1 VGFLDIAQ
9 TPLAPGVSPARIHYR
24 EAGRGSPIVILHGGW
39 GYDMYPF
46 DRQIAALAPQ
56 HRLVVPDRTGYG
68 RSMSIDALPADFHRR
83 AADETSAVVDALR
96 LERPALWGHSDGAI
110 IALRLALAMPDRVSA
125 VIAEAS
131 HYFRRKPRSRRFFT
145 SVIANP
151 ASTEIMRLHA
161 RAWLQIGDDA
171 ASDSDDFYDGR
182 LSEIAVPVLI
192 VHGARDPRTEP
203 GEIEAIAS
211 AISAVAGGARS
222 APIRTGVGAEL
233 ARSVRVEVLAAAGH
247 SPHSENATADAVTR
261 LAEQLIDARA

>member
-1 VGFLDIAQ
+1 VGFLSIAQ

-56 HRLVVPDRTGYG
+56 HRLIIPDRTGYG
-68 RSMSIDALPADFHRR
+68 RSPSIDALPPDFHRR
-83 AADETSAVVDALR
+83 AADETRAVVDALG

-110 IALRLALAMPDRVSA
+110 IALRLALAIPDRVSA
-125 VIAEAS
+125 IIAEAS
-131 HYFRRKPRSRRFFT
+131 HYFRRKPRSRRFFG

-171 ASDSDDFYDGR
+171 ASDTEDFYDGR

-192 VHGARDPRTEP
+192 VHGAQDPRTEP
-203 GEIEAIAS
+203 GEIEAL
-211 AISAVAGGARS
+211 GA
-222 APIRTGVGAEL
+222 AVGAEL
-233 ARSVRVEVLAAAGH
+233 AETRDGGETAGGASSAPARLAMLAAAGH

-261 LAEQLIDARA
+261 LAAQLIDARA